1 MLTQVDI
8 RSIIITGGDKM
19 LTRKQLAEY
28 MQVSER
34 TIDRYREQGMPFHK
48 LPTGSIR
55 FKLEEVEKWMK
66 G

>member
-1 MLTQVDI
+1 
-8 RSIIITGGDKM
+8 M